1 MHRCRNDFW
10 QDFAVREA
18 HFLRMIG
25 RHHRGGRFGGGPG
38 GGSGGPFG
46 GDDDFQDF
54 RGGRDGGARIGRMF
68 GHGDLRLLLL
78 ALIEKEARHGYEL
91 IRVIEEMSGG
101 AYTPSPGAIY
111 PTLTLLEEA
120 GYAEAVTESG
130 NRKQYRITDEG
141 RTYLAQNRDAADSLI
156 ERMDLAGRMANKMRL
171 PPTLRTAFRQLKG
184 AVLGHPNTWDD
195 AETARVIAIIE
206 RAAAEI
212 SDPHAADT
220 K

>member
-1 MHRCRNDFW
+1 MRHCRDFFWSEMAQGHGHFMH
-10 QDFAVREA
+10 
-18 HFLRMIG
+18 LIG
-25 RHHRGGRFGGGPG
+25 RHHRGGRFGG
-38 GGSGGPFG
+38 PFG
-46 GDDDFQDF
+46 GDDDSDF
-54 RGGRDGGARIGRMF
+54 RGGRDGGARMSGRMF

-120 GYAEAVTESG
+120 GYAEAVIEGG

-141 RTYLAQNRDAADSLI
+141 RQYLDQNREAADSLV
-156 ERMDLAGRMANKMRL
+156 ERMDLAGRMANKMSL
-171 PPTLRTAFRQLKG
+171 PASLRGAFRQLKG
-184 AVLGHPNTWDD
+184 AVLTHPRNWDP
-195 AETARVIAIIE
+195 AETARVIEILE

-212 SDPHAADT
+212 ANPRPADS

>member
-1 MHRCRNDFW
+1 MRHCRDFPW
-10 QDFAVREA
+10 SEMAERHAQ
-18 HFLRMIG
+18 FLHLIG
-25 RHHRGGRFGGGPG
+25 RHHRGGRFGG
-38 GGSGGPFG
+38 PFG
-46 GDDDFQDF
+46 GDDDMSDF
-54 RGGRDGGARIGRMF
+54 RGGRDGGARMGGRMF

-130 NRKQYRITDEG
+130 SRKQYRITDEG
-141 RTYLAQNRDAADSLI
+141 REYLAQHRDAADSLI
-156 ERMDLAGRMANKMRL
+156 ERMDLAGRMANKMSL
-171 PPTLRTAFRQLKG
+171 PATLRVAFRQLKG
-184 AVLGHPNTWDD
+184 AVLTHPRNWDP
-195 AETARVIAIIE
+195 AETARVIEIIE

-212 SDPHAADT
+212 ANPRPADS

>member
-1 MHRCRNDFW
+1 MRHCRDFFWSEMAQGHGHFMH
-10 QDFAVREA
+10 
-18 HFLRMIG
+18 LIG
-25 RHHRGGRFGGGPG
+25 RHHRGGRFGG
-38 GGSGGPFG
+38 PFG
-46 GDDDFQDF
+46 GDDDSDF
-54 RGGRDGGARIGRMF
+54 RGGRDGGARMSGRMF

-120 GYAEAVTESG
+120 GYAEAVTEGG

-141 RTYLAQNRDAADSLI
+141 RQYLDQNREAADSLV
-156 ERMDLAGRMANKMRL
+156 ERMDLAGRMANKMSL
-171 PPTLRTAFRQLKG
+171 PASLRGAFRQLKG
-184 AVLGHPNTWDD
+184 AVLTHPRNWDP
-195 AETARVIAIIE
+195 AETARVIEILE

-212 SDPHAADT
+212 ANPRPADS